1 MTIEQTRQ
9 LGIEFER
16 RLHEMYPNFKVKEK
30 LDTDTIYSFLS
41 EYQTKYVKQLYLAE
55 QQTERGSRGAMK
67 ISDSLKTLVR
77 RKTIVK
83 SKDDIDSDKWSAK
96 FELPKDYFLY
106 IRSNSII
113 DKNYKSKHKLSTFV
127 YTPNIMIKEQDAL
140 DVIGAFYNQ
149 NGIIRNPL
157 VLLESTSSDSQFIK
171 VIHDK
176 YTHMDGIDLFYY
188 TQPYAFNVLN
198 YNDDDFSESAVHS
211 YCELPFSCFDELVE
225 GAIQLYLYQYK
236 FGVSLEADRRAD
248 ERARRR
254 RRNKQEDDEQ

>member
-16 RLHEMYPNFKVKEK
+16 RLYEMYPNFKVKEK

-55 QQTERGSRGAMK
+55 QQTERASRGAMK
-67 ISDSLKTLVR
+67 VSDSLKTLLR
-77 RKTIVK
+77 RKTIIKV
-83 SKDDIDSDKWSAK
+83 KDDIDSDKWSAK
-96 FELPKDYFLY
+96 FEIPKDYFLY
-106 IRSNSII
+106 VRSNSII
-113 DKNYKSKHKLSTFV
+113 DKNYKSNHKLSTFV
-127 YTPNIMIKEQDAL
+127 HTPNIMIKESDAL
-140 DVIGAFYNQ
+140 DVVGAFYNQ

-157 VLLESTSSDSQFIK
+157 VVLESTDSNSSFIK

-176 YTHMDGIDLFYY
+176 YTHIDGIDLFYY
-188 TQPYAFNVLN
+188 IQPYSFNILN
-198 YNDDDFSESAVHS
+198 YNDNDYSEGAVHS

-236 FGVSLEADRRAD
+236 FGVFLEADRRAD
-248 ERARRR
+248 ERR
-254 RRNKQEDDEQ
+254 RRNRNKDQEENQ